1 LEPVRTS
8 FAIVPHH
15 AYLSPMMTSRSGKMT
30 TQLLP
35 EKYSD
40 RIHGVLDC
48 YDRIVLTGTLPPFCH
63 AQGMTSYLYSK
74 HIRIFDY
81 AKFAAPLR
89 EEVRQNAEA
98 IATANHLEIE
108 FIRKKDFR
116 KEQRIKQILKKRG
129 PHPGLV
135 HIFSAMEAC
144 TTYKPWRDK
153 KTGKTYL
160 QYDTGKCLHYY
171 FYFID
176 EVLGLCYLRVPT
188 WCPFRLQFYFNGHSL
203 LAHRLRRKGIA
214 FELHDNAFFTI
225 GDFATANDLAQ
236 DLHLDNLHRT
246 LDRLAMKYC
255 PVLKTLGAAYHWSIM
270 QCEYATDIV
279 FKHQRDLQAIY
290 PLLLESLIH
299 SVKPENIA
307 SFLGQKLHG
316 NYQGEM
322 GNDFNV
328 RPLGTRIKHRMGPV
342 TIKMYD
348 KFGIILRIEVT
359 VNNVA
364 FFKHYRE
371 VQHRN
376 GEPESKWAPMRK
388 TIYSLAPLQKLL
400 RASNRRY
407 LAFISEIDTPHVGVK
422 LLNQLT
428 QTAVENHHS
437 YKGFNLLAEN
447 DAALLR
453 LLLRGEFTIS
463 GFTCRDL
470 RRLLPEKSPG
480 QVSRLLRR
488 FRVHRLIKKIGKR
501 YKYYLT
507 NIGRHVATMVLK
519 LRELYVIPKLA
530 YAAA

>member
-1 LEPVRTS
+1 
-8 FAIVPHH
+8 
-15 AYLSPMMTSRSGKMT
+15 MT

-35 EKYSD
+35 EKYGD
-40 RIHGVLDC
+40 QIYGVLNC
-48 YDRIVLTGTLPPFCH
+48 YDRIVLTGTLPMFCH

-81 AKFAAPLR
+81 VQFAAPLR
-89 EEVRQNAEA
+89 EAIRQNAEA
-98 IATANHLEIE
+98 LAKANNLEIE

-129 PHPGLV
+129 HHPGLV

-144 TTYKPWRDK
+144 TSYKPWHDK

-160 QYDTGKCLHYY
+160 QYDSGKCLHYY

-176 EVLGLCYLRVPT
+176 ETLGLCYLRVPT

-203 LAHRLRRKGIA
+203 LASRLKRKGIA
-214 FELHDNAFFTI
+214 FELHDNAFLTI
-225 GDFATANDLAQ
+225 ADFAAANELARDLR
-236 DLHLDNLHRT
+236 LDKLHRQ
-246 LDRLAMKYC
+246 LDRWAMVYC
-255 PVLKTLGAAYHWSIM
+255 PVIKTLGVAYHWSIM

-307 SFLGQKLHG
+307 TFLGQKLHG

-328 RPLGTRIKHRMGPV
+328 RPLGRRIKHRMGPV

-371 VQHRN
+371 VHHRN
-376 GEPESKWAPMRK
+376 GEAESKWAPMKK
-388 TIYSLAPLQKLL
+388 TVYSLAPLQEYL
-400 RASNRRY
+400 RASNHRY
-407 LAFISEIDTPHVGVK
+407 LAFVSEIDAPHVGVK
-422 LLNQLT
+422 LLNQFT

-437 YKGFNLLAEN
+437 YRGFNLLAES

-463 GFTCRDL
+463 GLTCRDL
-470 RRLLPEKSPG
+470 RQLLPDKSPG
-480 QVSRLLRR
+480 QISRLLRR
-488 FRVHRLIKKIGKR
+488 LRAHRLIKKIGRR
-501 YKYYLT
+501 YKYYIT
-507 NIGRHVATMVLK
+507 KIGRHVAAMALK

-530 YAAA
+530 RAVA